1 MTTPIAN
8 TTQNP
13 AAATSGSAAGSDA
26 MSQLSGNF
34 NTFLTLLTNQLK
46 NQDPTKPLDPTQTVT
61 QLASFSSVEQAV
73 KTNALLG
80 QLSDMSALSQASAL
94 IGRTATSADGS
105 LSGAVASVTMTDT
118 GMVATLKDGRTLALG
133 PGVSIS

>member
-1 MTTPIAN
+1 MTVSLV
-8 TTQNP
+8 QNISS
-13 AAATSGSAAGSDA
+13 ASTSSAATSASDA
-26 MSQLSGNF
+26 TKTAGDFDAFLQLLV
-34 NTFLTLLTNQLK
+34 TELK

-61 QLASFSSVEQAV
+61 QLATFSSVEQAV

-80 QLSDMSALSQASAL
+80 QLADMSTLSQASAL

-105 LSGAVASVTMTDT
+105 VSGTVVSVTMADD
-118 GMVATLKDGRTLALG
+118 GLIATLKDGRTLALG